1 MNRVRLA
8 VVQRKNARLPRWL
21 RVKRDRA
28 PWVRLPRGAN
38 MIIAQAE
45 LLVEHVTNVIIFLD
59 FSCIFQGKHFTSFY
73 QVDNFH
79 QGKL

>member
-45 LLVEHVTNVIIFLD
+45 QLLLVEHVTKVFIFLD
-59 FSCIFQGKHFTSFY
+59 FSCIFQGKHFQSLVK
-73 QVDNFH
+73 QNLEV
-79 QGKL
+79 L